1 MLPNLLIVPY
11 REQSRVV
18 GDRADDFGF
27 SIDSQLGKKF
37 DEHIKRKGYS
47 TRSDIK
53 KEFLRY
59 HLHER

>member
-11 REQSRVV
+11 SEQSRVV

-37 DEHIKRKGYS
+37 DEHIKRKGNQPGPIS
-47 TRSDIK
+47 K
-53 KEFLRY
+53 KNF
-59 HLHER
+59 